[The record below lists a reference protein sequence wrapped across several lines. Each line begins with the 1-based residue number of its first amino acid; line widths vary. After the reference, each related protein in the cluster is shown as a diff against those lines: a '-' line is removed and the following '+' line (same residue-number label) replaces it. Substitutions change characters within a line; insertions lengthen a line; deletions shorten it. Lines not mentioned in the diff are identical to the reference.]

1 MSFSV
6 FEAADGQRL
15 KICGAVGEKFAS
27 FRQTGS
33 RSTEAGGVLIG
44 RWIVGQGDVVVDEAT
59 GPMTGDKRSRFAF
72 FRSKHEHQRAID
84 RAYEV
89 SLGTTGYLG
98 EWHTHPEQLPQPSS
112 TDTKDWIRRL
122 REDAVD
128 MEFVYFVIVG
138 TVETRV
144 WRGSRVSKNLEPMEL
159 ECHRQRSHTKP

>member
-59 GPMTGDKRSRFAF
+59 GPMTGDKRSRFGF
-72 FRSKHEHQRAID
+72 FRSHREHQKAID
-84 RAYEV
+84 HAYEG
-89 SLGTTGYLG
+89 SRGTVGYLG
-98 EWHTHPEQLPQPSS
+98 EWHTHPERSPLPSS
-112 TDTKDWIRRL
+112 VDTDDWLRRL
-122 REDAVD
+122 RQDVVD
-128 MEFVYFVIVG
+128 IKFVYFVIVG
-138 TVETRV
+138 TNETRV
-144 WRGSRVSKNLEPMEL
+144 WRGSRVSG
-159 ECHRQRSHTKP
+159 C